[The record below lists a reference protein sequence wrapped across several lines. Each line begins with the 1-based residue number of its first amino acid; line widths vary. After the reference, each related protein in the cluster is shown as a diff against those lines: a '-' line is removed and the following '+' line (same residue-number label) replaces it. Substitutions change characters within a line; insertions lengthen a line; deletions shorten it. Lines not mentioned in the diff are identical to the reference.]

1 MMEKY
6 YHCSKQCFIKRYSKY
21 GGNPI
26 DAFKL
31 IKRVEDLPRGKLIKD
46 FISKEDLLELEKNLE
61 YIN

>member
-6 YHCSKQCFIKRYSKY
+6 YHYSKRYSKC

-26 DAFKL
+26 DGFKL

-46 FISKEDLLELEKNLE
+46 FISKEELLELEKNLE